1 MSDAPTLSI
10 LMPVYNERPT
20 FETALQRLL
29 DTELDTDYEVVV
41 IDDGSTDGTRELLG
55 GDRWPDHVRF
65 LQHDRNRGKGAALRT
80 GIAQARGRIT
90 AVLDAD
96 LEYEPSDLNV
106 MLSPLLEGRANAVFG
121 VRAFDGYNSHSFL
134 YVMGNKGVTLA
145 ANVLFN
151 IYIKDIMT
159 CHKAAPTELLRSL
172 PLRETGFAIEAE
184 LAVRLVQAGARVF
197 EVPVQ
202 YQARPTEEG
211 KKLRAIDGARVLRTL
226 IRCRLT

>member
-1 MSDAPTLSI
+1 
-10 LMPVYNERPT
+10 MPVYNERPT

-96 LEYEPSDLNV
+96 LEYDPSDLNV
-106 MLSPLLEGRANAVFG
+106 MLSPLLQGRANAVFG

-184 LAVRLVQAGARVF
+184 LAVRLVQTGARVF
-197 EVPVQ
+197 EVPVH

-226 IRCRLT
+226 LRCRLT

>member
-29 DTELDTDYEVVV
+29 DTDLDTDYEVVV

-145 ANVLFN
+145 ANILFN